1 MYPSLSKMKTIAKDR
16 SIRRIPLCHEI
27 MADAFTPIEVMRTLR
42 AASHH
47 CFLLESA
54 ENNQP
59 WSRYSFLG
67 YDPSLELTCLNGRLR
82 IRSGEED
89 YMTDETIVHVTHPG
103 IAIRKILTDCKSP
116 KLPGLPPLHRRPCRL
131 FLLRLYQV
139 RRAYAASGQHR
150 ECRFPRRRP
159 HAL

>member
-1 MYPSLSKMKTIAKDR
+1 MYPSLSEMKTIAKDR

-27 MADAFTPIEVMRTLR
+27 MADAFTTIEVMRTLR

-89 YMTDETIVHVTHPG
+89 HMTDETIMHVTHPG
-103 IAIRKILTDCKSP
+103 IAIRKILADYKSP
-116 KLPGLPPLHRRPCRL
+116 KLPGLPPFTGGLVGYFSYDYIKYAEPTLHL
-131 FLLRLYQV
+131 D
-139 RRAYAASGQHR
+139 ST
-150 ECRFPRRRP
+150 
-159 HAL
+159 

>member
-1 MYPSLSKMKTIAKDR
+1 MYPSLSEMKTIAKDR

-27 MADAFTPIEVMRTLR
+27 MADAFTTIEVMRTLR

-89 YMTDETIVHVTHPG
+89 HMTDETTMHVTHPG
-103 IAIRKILTDCKSP
+103 IAIRKILADCKSP
-116 KLPGLPPLHRRPCRL
+116 KLPGLPPSPAALSAISPTTISSTQS
-131 FLLRLYQV
+131 LRC
-139 RRAYAASGQHR
+139 G
-150 ECRFPRRRP
+150 
-159 HAL
+159 